1 MFDQDQVYI
10 LGFCLLRMWDAIWMF
25 SRHFFGETMSSA
37 YTEVVYLVIKLM
49 FNFLPKPKLH
59 VRSSSAVKQPL
70 PAS

>member
-1 MFDQDQVYI
+1 MINDIVGCDLDV
-10 LGFCLLRMWDAIWMF
+10 F
-25 SRHFFGETMSSA
+25 SAFFSVKLMSSA